1 MQGGQQQMAYD
12 RAITV
17 FSPDGRL
24 FQVEYAREAVKRGT
38 TAVGIK
44 SEKGVALIVDRRITS
59 ELMEPT
65 SVEKIFVIDDHVGAA
80 TSGLVADAR
89 VLVDKARME
98 AQINRISYDEAI
110 QIESLVKKICDF
122 KQNYTQYGG
131 VRPFGSSFLVG
142 GIEDGVPS
150 LFETDPSGAFIEVKA
165 SGIGSGREE
174 VTEFFEE
181 NYREDVSLHEAVV
194 LGLRALAKAGVE
206 LSPGSVEIG
215 LADVEESRFSKLP
228 EEEAEKYV
236 DEAKEVQSSE
246 EGEEGEAG

>member
-1 MQGGQQQMAYD
+1 MAYD

-38 TAVGIK
+38 TAVGLK
-44 SEKGVALIVDRRITS
+44 CSEGVVLLVDRRITS

-89 VLVDKARME
+89 VLVDKARTE
-98 AQINRISYDEAI
+98 AQINKLSYGEPI
-110 QIESLVKKICDF
+110 QVETLVRRICDF

-131 VRPFGSSFLVG
+131 VRPFGSTFLFG
-142 GIEDGVPS
+142 GIEDGTPR

-174 VTEFFEE
+174 VTGFFEE
-181 NYREDVSLHEAVV
+181 NYDEDASLEEAVV
-194 LGLRALAKAGVE
+194 LGLRALVKAGVE
-206 LSPGSVEIG
+206 LNPLSVEVGI
-215 LADVEESRFSKLP
+215 ADAETGRFEKVNEEDAETYIEQAR
-228 EEEAEKYV
+228 EAENST
-236 DEAKEVQSSE
+236 ESPSE
-246 EGEEGEAG
+246 GGEE

>member
-1 MQGGQQQMAYD
+1 MQGAPQMGYD

-44 SEKGVALIVDRRITS
+44 CREGVTLIVDRRITS
-59 ELMEPT
+59 DLMEPT

-98 AQINRISYDEAI
+98 AQINRVSYEEPI
-110 QIESLVKKICDF
+110 QVDTLVKKVCDF

-131 VRPFGSSFLVG
+131 VRPFGSTFLFG
-142 GIEDGVPS
+142 GVDDGSPR

-165 SGIGSGREE
+165 SGIGSGRES

-181 NYREDVSLHEAVV
+181 VYDWDISLHESVV
-194 LGLRALAKAGVE
+194 LGLRALGRAGVE
-206 LSPGSVEIG
+206 LSPESVEIG
-215 LADVEESRFSKLP
+215 LVDVEDGVFRKLS
-228 EEEAEKYV
+228 EKEAEEHV
-236 DEAKEVQSSE
+236 AEAEEKASE
-246 EGEEGEAG
+246 GGGEEGG